1 MGKTESEDESFAK
14 VLVPNN
20 VLNNKASSFELEL
33 KNNAT
38 VRVELF
44 NDKGLKVNSMNIK
57 NLKKGS
63 NTVTLST
70 SGLPSG
76 VYTAKV
82 FAKGRLIT
90 QHDITIQE

>member
-1 MGKTESEDESFAK
+1 
-14 VLVPNN
+14 
-20 VLNNKASSFELEL
+20 
-33 KNNAT
+33 
-38 VRVELF
+38 RVELI
-44 NDKGLKVNSMNIK
+44 NDKGLKVNSMSIK

-63 NTVTLST
+63 NKVTVNT

-76 VYTAKV
+76 AYTAKV